1 MEKYNYDDVEV
12 LPLNQETPQLC
23 RILYDD
29 EYKHVMGTLLSLM
42 HAKEYSERALALSEN
57 ALDLLASHY
66 SIWIYR
72 FDIIVNL
79 QKDLVEELDW
89 CEQIALENE
98 KNYQIWNYRQLL
110 INKIVDNGG
119 EFNPHREF
127 PIIQSML
134 ESDAKNHHVWSYR
147 KWLVEKFA
155 LYNDAK
161 ELQFVNDCLAK
172 DIRNNSAWSHRFMIK
187 FSQISTYK
195 ENQQIVDEEIEY
207 TKAAIEQSP
216 QNPSSWNYLRG
227 IYSKF
232 SLDYSNLKSFVHKF
246 VDLKN
251 ITQDNENIAVKST
264 FALEVLGQIY
274 LLEKKYDD
282 SIEVYN
288 LLGTIFD
295 PIRKNYWQYQITK
308 VQSITKA

>member
-29 EYKHVMGTLLSLM
+29 EYKNVMGTLLSLM
-42 HAKEYSERALALSEN
+42 HSKEYSERAFALSES

-72 FDIIVNL
+72 FDIVVNL
-79 QKDLVEELDW
+79 HKDLVEELDW
-89 CEQIALENE
+89 CEQVALENE

-110 INKIVDNGG
+110 INKIVENGG
-119 EFNPHREF
+119 NFNPHREF

-155 LYNDAK
+155 LYNDVK
-161 ELQFVNDCLAK
+161 ELQFIDDCLTK
-172 DIRNNSAWSHRFMIK
+172 DIRNNSAWSHRFIIK
-187 FSQISTYK
+187 FSQTSSYK
-195 ENQQIVDEEIEY
+195 ESQQIVDDEIEY
-207 TKAAIEQSP
+207 TKTAIEQSP

-227 IYSKF
+227 IYNKF
-232 SLDYSNLKSFVHKF
+232 ALDYCNLESFILKF

-251 ITQDNENIAVKST
+251 ITQDNENVAIKST
-264 FALEVLGQIY
+264 FALEILAQIF

-282 SIEVYN
+282 SIEVYKM
-288 LLGTIFD
+288 LGLIFD
-295 PIRKNYWQYQITK
+295 PIRKNYWQYQINK
-308 VQSITKA
+308 VQSIAET